1 MSWRPEVQVSGE
13 AGWNSNS
20 LIFATEDEAF
30 SYAFELKSRWT
41 LVKAFR
47 AIEVDSVE
55 NPVNYRWDVRAEKA
69 IRLEGAIFRP

>member
-20 LIFATEDEAF
+20 LIFATEDEALL
-30 SYAFELKSRWT
+30 YARDLFNRWT
-41 LVKAFR
+41 LTTAFR

-55 NPVNYRWDVRAEKA
+55 FPVNYRWDAEAYKA
-69 IRLEGAIFRP
+69 IRLEGAEFRP